1 MSPVSTQRSGTVLII
16 TIDHPP
22 VNALSHAVRAGIVQ
36 ALESA
41 PANTSAAVLQ
51 CAGRTF
57 FSGADISE
65 FGKPPQAPSLSE
77 AIEALENAPFPVV
90 AAIHGQALG
99 GGLEIALGCDFRV
112 MDAKARVGLPEVTLG
127 LIPGAGGTQRLPR
140 VAGMA
145 LALEMASQGKP
156 ISAAKALDAGI
167 ADAVTESDI
176 AAAALAFAVG
186 KSRTDKR
193 STGALPNP
201 ETDHAAIDHWR
212 AHAARRQR
220 GQKAPLAA
228 IDAVEAS
235 ATLDIAAGLKRER
248 ELFLERMSDTQ
259 SAAMRHL
266 FFAERKSAKLP
277 GPRTD
282 PLPLERAAV
291 IGSGTM
297 GVGIAAS
304 LLSAGLSV
312 RLLDMSDQALQTGYN
327 RIKAIF
333 QNDVAKGRLSEA
345 GCSQILDRLTATTR
359 YADLSDSDVVIEAV
373 FEDIE
378 IKHKV
383 FAQLADVVGQEV
395 ILATNTSYLDVDA
408 IADRIPNPQRV
419 LGLHFFSPAHIMR
432 LLEVVRGKETSAV
445 VLSSAMQLG
454 KRMRKVAAV
463 SGVCHGFIGNRIL
476 SCYGREAGLMLLEGA
491 SPRQVDKALTDF
503 GMPMGPFTMGDM
515 AGLDIGYMNRQ
526 KLDPASFEQR
536 AFLVHDRLVEM
547 DRKGQKTGSGFYR
560 YAQGDRTPLDD
571 DALDAILSE
580 IRTEQGVQ
588 LRAFEDSEIV
598 DRCMLALINE
608 GARILDEGIAWRGS
622 DIDVVYANG
631 YGFPRHR
638 GGPMFHADTIG
649 LDTVLAGIRENADRF
664 GPRWWTPSDLLVDLA
679 ENGGRLSAHEN
690 QTGDLS

>member
-1 MSPVSTQRSGTVLII
+1 MSPVSTQLTGAVLVI

-36 ALESA
+36 ALEAA

-140 VAGMA
+140 IAGMA

-156 ISAAKALDAGI
+156 ISAAKALDSGI
-167 ADAVTESDI
+167 ADAIAESDL
-176 AAAALAFAVG
+176 AASALAFAKS
-186 KSRTDKR
+186 KSRDDKR
-193 STGALPNP
+193 STGARPNP
-201 ETDHAAIDHWR
+201 ETDASAVDHWR
-212 AHAARRQR
+212 AHAAKRQR

-235 ATLDIAAGLKRER
+235 ATLDIVSGLKRER

-277 GPRTD
+277 GPRTE
-282 PLPLERAAV
+282 PLSLERAAV

-312 RLLDMSDQALQTGYN
+312 KLLDMSDQALQAGYN
-327 RIKAIF
+327 RIKTIF
-333 QNDVAKGRLSEA
+333 QNDVIKGRLSEA
-345 GCSQILDRLTATTR
+345 GYSEILGRLTATTQ
-359 YADLSDSDVVIEAV
+359 YSDLSDSDIVIEAV

-383 FAQLADVVGQEV
+383 FARLANVVGEHAV
-395 ILATNTSYLDVDA
+395 LATNTSYLDVDA
-408 IADRIPNPQRV
+408 IAERVANPERV

-432 LLEVVRGKETSAV
+432 LLEVVRGKKTSAT
-445 VLSSAMQLG
+445 VLASAMQLG

-463 SGVCHGFIGNRIL
+463 SGVCHGFIGNRML

-491 SPRQVDKALTDF
+491 SPRQIDKALTDF

-526 KLDPASFEQR
+526 KLDPESFEQR

-547 DRKGQKTGSGFYR
+547 DRKGQKTGAGFYR
-560 YAQGDRTPLDD
+560 YEKGDRTPLDD
-571 DALDAILSE
+571 EALEDVLRAVRS
-580 IRTEQGVQ
+580 EQGIS
-588 LRAFEDSEIV
+588 LREFDDSEIV

-608 GARILDEGIAWRGS
+608 GAKILDEGIAWRGS

-631 YGFPRHR
+631 YGFPRYR
-638 GGPMFHADTIG
+638 GGPMFYADTIG
-649 LDTVLAGIRENADRF
+649 LDTVLAGIRANAERF
-664 GPRWWTPSDLLVDLA
+664 GDRWWTASNLLIRLA
-679 ENGGRLSAHEN
+679 ESGERLSAYET
-690 QTGDLS
+690 QSGALS

>member
-1 MSPVSTQRSGTVLII
+1 MSPVSTQHSGTILVI

-36 ALESA
+36 ALETA
-41 PANTSAAVLQ
+41 PADTSAAVLQ

-65 FGKPPQAPSLSE
+65 FGKPPQAPSLSD
-77 AIEALENAPFPVV
+77 AISALENAPFPVI

-140 VAGMA
+140 IAGMA

-156 ISAAKALDAGI
+156 ISAAKALETGI
-167 ADAVTESDI
+167 ADAIVESDL
-176 AAAALAFAVG
+176 AASALAFAKS
-186 KSRTDKR
+186 KSRDDKR
-193 STGALPNP
+193 STGARPNP
-201 ETDHAAIDHWR
+201 ETDASAVDHWR
-212 AHAARRQR
+212 AHAAKRQR

-228 IDAVEAS
+228 IEAVEAS
-235 ATLDIAAGLKRER
+235 ATLDIVDGLKRER

-277 GPRTD
+277 GPSTD

-304 LLSAGLSV
+304 LLSAGVSV
-312 RLLDMSDQALQTGYN
+312 KLLDMSDQALQAGYN
-327 RIKAIF
+327 RIKGIF
-333 QNDVAKGRLSEA
+333 QNDVAKGRMNEA
-345 GCSQILDRLTATTR
+345 GCAAILERLTATTR
-359 YADLSDSDVVIEAV
+359 YSDLSDSDIVIEAV

-383 FAQLADVVGQEV
+383 FAQLADVVGEET

-408 IADRIPNPQRV
+408 IADRVPNPERV

-432 LLEVVRGKETSAV
+432 LLEVVRGNKTSAT
-445 VLSSAMQLG
+445 VLASAMLLG

-463 SGVCHGFIGNRIL
+463 SGVCHGFIGNRML

-491 SPRQVDKALTDF
+491 APRQIDKALTDF

-547 DRKGQKTGSGFYR
+547 DRKGQKTGAGFYR
-560 YAQGDRTPLDD
+560 YEKGDRTPRDD
-571 DALDAILSE
+571 EALED
-580 IRTEQGVQ
+580 V
-588 LRAFEDSEIV
+588 LRAVRSEQDLSLRDFDDSEIV

-608 GARILDEGIAWRGS
+608 GAKILDEGIAWRGS

-631 YGFPRHR
+631 YGFPRYR
-638 GGPMFHADTIG
+638 GGPIFYADTLG
-649 LDTVLAGIRENADRF
+649 LDTVLAGIRANSERF
-664 GPRWWTPSDLLVDLA
+664 GDRWWTPSNLLVHLA
-679 ENGGRLSAHEN
+679 ESGERLSAYEN
-690 QTGDLS
+690 QSGAAS

>member
-1 MSPVSTQRSGTVLII
+1 MSPVSTQQSGSVLVI

-22 VNALSHAVRAGIVQ
+22 VNALSHSVRDGIVN
-36 ALESA
+36 ALNSA
-41 PANTSAAVLQ
+41 PTNTNSAVLQ

-65 FGKPPQAPSLSE
+65 FGKPPKSPSL
-77 AIEALENAPFPVV
+77 ADVITALENAPFPVV

-99 GGLEIALGCDFRV
+99 GGLEIALGCDYRI
-112 MDAKARVGLPEVTLG
+112 MDSKAKVGLPEINLG

-140 VAGMA
+140 VADMA
-145 LALEMASQGKP
+145 LGLEMASQGKP
-156 ISAAKALDAGI
+156 ILAAKALQAGI
-167 ADAVTESDI
+167 ADAVSQSDL
-176 AAAALAFAVG
+176 AAEALSFARSKTRDDKRPTRAMPAPEVDDAALQ
-186 KSRTDKR
+186 
-193 STGALPNP
+193 
-201 ETDHAAIDHWR
+201 HWR
-212 AHAARRQR
+212 AHAANRQR

-235 ATLDIAAGLKRER
+235 ASLDIDAGLERER
-248 ELFLERMSDTQ
+248 ELFVDRMSDTQ

-266 FFAERKSAKLP
+266 FFAERKSSKLP
-277 GPRTD
+277 GATTKPMA
-282 PLPLERAAV
+282 LERAAV

-297 GVGIAAS
+297 GAGIAAS

-312 RLLDMSDQALQTGYN
+312 KLLDMSDQALQAGFN
-327 RIKAIF
+327 RIKGIF

-345 GCSQILDRLTATTR
+345 ACTAVLERLSATTK
-359 YADLSDSDVVIEAV
+359 YADLSDADIVIEAV

-383 FAQLADVVGQEV
+383 FAQLAETVSEQT

-408 IADRIPNPQRV
+408 IADRLPNPERV

-432 LLEVVRGKETSAV
+432 LLEVVRGAKTDPS
-445 VLSSAMQLG
+445 VLASAMLLG

-463 SGVCHGFIGNRIL
+463 SGVCHGFIGNRML

-491 SPRQVDKALTDF
+491 SPRQIDKALTDF

-526 KLDPASFEQR
+526 KLDPESFEQR

-547 DRKGQKTGSGFYR
+547 GRKGQKTGAGFYR
-560 YAQGDRTPLDD
+560 YEKGNRTPLDD
-571 DALDAILSE
+571 ETLDEVLGTVRA
-580 IRTEQGVQ
+580 EQGAS
-588 LRAFEDSEIV
+588 LRDFDADEIV

-608 GARILDEGIAWRGS
+608 GAKILDEGIAWRGS

-631 YGFPRHR
+631 YGFPRYR
-638 GGPMFHADTIG
+638 GGPMFYADTLG
-649 LDTVLAGIRENADRF
+649 LDKVLASIRANAERF
-664 GPRWWTPSDLLVDLA
+664 GDRWWTPSNLLARLA
-679 ENGGRLSAHEN
+679 ENGGRLSAHEIN
-690 QTGDLS
+690 SGTAS

>member
-1 MSPVSTQRSGTVLII
+1 MSPVSTQLTGTVLVI

-22 VNALSHAVRAGIVQ
+22 VNALSHAVRAGIVR
-36 ALESA
+36 ALEAA

-65 FGKPPQAPSLSE
+65 FGKPPQAPTLSE

-140 VAGMA
+140 IAGMA

-156 ISAAKALDAGI
+156 ISAAKALETGI
-167 ADAVTESDI
+167 ADAIAESDLV
-176 AAAALAFAVG
+176 ASALAFAKS
-186 KSRTDKR
+186 KSRNDKR
-193 STGALPNP
+193 STGARPNP
-201 ETDHAAIDHWR
+201 ETDASAVDYWR
-212 AHAARRQR
+212 AHAAKRQR

-235 ATLDIAAGLKRER
+235 ATLDIASGLKRER

-312 RLLDMSDQALQTGYN
+312 KLLDMSDQALQAGYN
-327 RIKAIF
+327 RIKTIF
-333 QNDVAKGRLSEA
+333 QNDVTKGRLSEA
-345 GCSQILDRLTATTR
+345 GCSEILGRLAATTQ
-359 YADLSDSDVVIEAV
+359 YSDLSDSDIVIEAV

-383 FAQLADVVGQEV
+383 FAQLANVVGEQTV
-395 ILATNTSYLDVDA
+395 LATNTSYLDVDA
-408 IADRIPNPQRV
+408 IAERVANPERV

-432 LLEVVRGKETSAV
+432 LLEVVRGKKTSAM
-445 VLSSAMQLG
+445 VLASAMQLG

-463 SGVCHGFIGNRIL
+463 SGVCHGFIGNRML

-491 SPRQVDKALTDF
+491 SPRQIDKALTDF

-526 KLDPASFEQR
+526 KLDPESFEQR

-560 YAQGDRTPLDD
+560 YEKGDRTPLDD
-571 DALDAILSE
+571 EAFDDVLRAVRS
-580 IRTEQGVQ
+580 EQGIS
-588 LRAFEDSEIV
+588 LREFDDSDIV
-598 DRCMLALINE
+598 DRCMLGLINE
-608 GARILDEGIAWRGS
+608 GAKILDEGIAWRGS

-631 YGFPRHR
+631 YGFPRYR
-638 GGPMFHADTIG
+638 GGPMFYADTIG
-649 LDTVLAGIRENADRF
+649 LDAVLAGIRANAERF
-664 GPRWWTPSDLLVDLA
+664 GDRWWTPSNLLLRLA
-679 ENGGRLSAHEN
+679 ESGERLSAYET
-690 QTGDLS
+690 QSGALS

>member
-1 MSPVSTQRSGTVLII
+1 MSPVSTQLTGAVLVI

-36 ALESA
+36 ALEAA

-112 MDAKARVGLPEVTLG
+112 MNAKARVGLPEVTLG

-140 VAGMA
+140 IAGMA

-156 ISAAKALDAGI
+156 ISAAKALDSGI
-167 ADAVTESDI
+167 ADAIAESDL
-176 AAAALAFAVG
+176 AASALAFAKS
-186 KSRTDKR
+186 KSRDDKR
-193 STGALPNP
+193 STGARPNP
-201 ETDHAAIDHWR
+201 ETDASAVDHWR
-212 AHAARRQR
+212 AHAAKRQR

-235 ATLDIAAGLKRER
+235 ATLDIVSGLKRER

-277 GPRTD
+277 GPRTE
-282 PLPLERAAV
+282 PLSLERAAV

-312 RLLDMSDQALQTGYN
+312 KLLDMSDQALQAGYN
-327 RIKAIF
+327 RIKTIF
-333 QNDVAKGRLSEA
+333 QNDVIKGRLSEA
-345 GCSQILDRLTATTR
+345 GYSEILGRLTATTQ
-359 YADLSDSDVVIEAV
+359 YSDLSDSDIVIEAV

-383 FAQLADVVGQEV
+383 FARLANVVGEHAV
-395 ILATNTSYLDVDA
+395 LATNTSYLDVDA
-408 IADRIPNPQRV
+408 IAERVANPERV

-432 LLEVVRGKETSAV
+432 LLEVVRGKKTSAT
-445 VLSSAMQLG
+445 VLASAMQLG

-463 SGVCHGFIGNRIL
+463 SGVCHGFIGNRML

-491 SPRQVDKALTDF
+491 SPRQIDKALTDF

-526 KLDPASFEQR
+526 KLDPESFEQR

-547 DRKGQKTGSGFYR
+547 DRKGQKTGAGFYR
-560 YAQGDRTPLDD
+560 YEKGDRTPLDD
-571 DALDAILSE
+571 EALEDVLRAVRS
-580 IRTEQGVQ
+580 EQGIS
-588 LRAFEDSEIV
+588 LREFDDSEIV

-608 GARILDEGIAWRGS
+608 GAKILDEGIAWRGS

-631 YGFPRHR
+631 YGFPRYR
-638 GGPMFHADTIG
+638 GGPMFYADTIG
-649 LDTVLAGIRENADRF
+649 LDTVLAGIRANAERF
-664 GPRWWTPSDLLVDLA
+664 GDRWWTASNLLIRLA
-679 ENGGRLSAHEN
+679 ESGERLSAYET
-690 QTGDLS
+690 QSGALS

>member
-1 MSPVSTQRSGTVLII
+1 MSPVSTQLTGAVLVI

-36 ALESA
+36 ALEAA

-140 VAGMA
+140 ISGMA

-156 ISAAKALDAGI
+156 ISAAKALDSGI
-167 ADAVTESDI
+167 ADAIAESDL
-176 AAAALAFAVG
+176 AASALAFAKS
-186 KSRTDKR
+186 KSRDDKR
-193 STGALPNP
+193 STGARPNP
-201 ETDHAAIDHWR
+201 ETDASAVDHWR
-212 AHAARRQR
+212 AHAAKRQR

-235 ATLDIAAGLKRER
+235 ATLDIDSGLKRER

-277 GPRTD
+277 GPRTE
-282 PLPLERAAV
+282 PLSLERAAV

-312 RLLDMSDQALQTGYN
+312 KLLDMSDQALQAGYN
-327 RIKAIF
+327 RIKTIF
-333 QNDVAKGRLSEA
+333 QNDVIKGRLSEA
-345 GCSQILDRLTATTR
+345 GYSEILGRLTATTQ
-359 YADLSDSDVVIEAV
+359 YSDLSDSDIVIEAV

-383 FAQLADVVGQEV
+383 FARLANVVGEHAV
-395 ILATNTSYLDVDA
+395 LATNTSYLDVDA
-408 IADRIPNPQRV
+408 IAERVANPERV

-432 LLEVVRGKETSAV
+432 LLEVVRGKKTSAT
-445 VLSSAMQLG
+445 VLASAMQLG

-463 SGVCHGFIGNRIL
+463 SGVCHGFIGNRML

-491 SPRQVDKALTDF
+491 SPRQIDKALTDF

-526 KLDPASFEQR
+526 KLDPESFEQR

-547 DRKGQKTGSGFYR
+547 DRKGQKTGAGFYR
-560 YAQGDRTPLDD
+560 YEKGDRTPLDD
-571 DALDAILSE
+571 EALEDVLRAVRS
-580 IRTEQGVQ
+580 EQGIS
-588 LRAFEDSEIV
+588 LREFDDSEIV

-608 GARILDEGIAWRGS
+608 GAKILDEDIAWRGS

-631 YGFPRHR
+631 YGFPRYR
-638 GGPMFHADTIG
+638 GGPMFYADTIG
-649 LDTVLAGIRENADRF
+649 LDTVLAGIRANAERF
-664 GPRWWTPSDLLVDLA
+664 GDRWWTASNLLIRLA
-679 ENGGRLSAHEN
+679 ESGERLSAYET
-690 QTGDLS
+690 QSGALS

>member
-1 MSPVSTQRSGTVLII
+1 MMSPVSTRKTGSVLVI

-22 VNALSHAVRAGIVQ
+22 VNALSHSVREGIVS
-36 ALESA
+36 ALNSA
-41 PANTSAAVLQ
+41 PASTNAAVLQ

-65 FGKPPQAPSLSE
+65 FGKPPQAPSLAD
-77 AIEALENAPFPVV
+77 AISALENAPFPVV

-99 GGLEIALGCDFRV
+99 GGLEIALGCDYRV
-112 MDAKARVGLPEVTLG
+112 MDARAKAGLPEVNLG

-140 VAGMA
+140 IAGMA
-145 LALEMASQGKP
+145 LSLEMASQGKP
-156 ISAAKALDAGI
+156 ITAAKALEAGI
-167 ADAVTESDI
+167 ADAIASDDL
-176 AAAALAFAVG
+176 ASSALDFA
-186 KSRTDKR
+186 KSKTRNDKR

-201 ETDHAAIDHWR
+201 EQDQSALDHWR
-212 AHAARRQR
+212 AHAGKRQR

-235 ATLDIAAGLKRER
+235 GTLDIQAGLKKER
-248 ELFLERMSDTQ
+248 ELFVERMSDTQ

-277 GPRTD
+277 GVAAEPRK
-282 PLPLERAAV
+282 LERAAV

-312 RLLDMSDQALQTGYN
+312 KLLDMSDQALQAGYN
-327 RIKAIF
+327 RIKGIF
-333 QNDVAKGRLSEA
+333 QNDVAKGRLSETA
-345 GCSQILDRLTATTR
+345 CSAVLQRLTATTK
-359 YADLSDSDVVIEAV
+359 YADLSDCEIVIEAV

-383 FAQLADVVGQEV
+383 FAQLTEAVSEKA

-408 IADRIPNPQRV
+408 IADRVPNPERV

-432 LLEVVRGKETSAV
+432 LLEVVRGAKTDPS
-445 VLSSAMQLG
+445 VLATAMLLG

-463 SGVCHGFIGNRIL
+463 SGVCHGFIGNRML

-491 SPRQVDKALTDF
+491 SHRQIDKALTDF

-526 KLDPASFEQR
+526 KLDPESFEQR
-536 AFLVHDRLVEM
+536 AFLIHDRLVEM
-547 DRKGQKTGSGFYR
+547 GRKGQKTGAGFYR
-560 YAQGDRTPLDD
+560 YERGNRAPLDD
-571 DALDAILSE
+571 EALDEILATARS
-580 IRTEQGVQ
+580 EQGVT
-588 LRAFEDSEIV
+588 LREVDDGEIV

-608 GARILDEGIAWRGS
+608 GAKILDEGIAWRGS
-622 DIDVVYANG
+622 DVDVVYANG
-631 YGFPRHR
+631 YGFPRYR

-649 LDTVLAGIRENADRF
+649 LDKVLAGIRSNAERF
-664 GPRWWTPSDLLVDLA
+664 GARWWTPSDLLVRLA
-679 ENGGRLSAHEN
+679 ETGGRLSAHEIN
-690 QTGDLS
+690 TGAA